1 MSTSRQKLLTTLAA
15 VVAPLALVAGPAAS
29 SQAAEPDAAGGRWVT
44 VKPGYDPS
52 QIGPGDN
59 RVTRGGIDG
68 LGSNRSTYCAGKTQP
83 GTIRLKNYLQHYFPT
98 TRASGLYNC
107 RKIANSNEWSLH
119 AEGRAVDHFV
129 NVNNAAQKKAGDA
142 ILYAFTKK
150 DKNAVP
156 AGLAQRWGVQEII
169 WNCKI
174 WTAARADEGVRA
186 YGPCS
191 TSSSP
196 TIRHEDHVHIAQH
209 RVGAAEGTTAYT
221 GYQVWLPDAV

>member
-1 MSTSRQKLLTTLAA
+1 MSTTRQKLLTTLAA
-15 VVAPLALVAGPAAS
+15 VVAPLALVAAPAGS

-44 VKPGYDPS
+44 VKPGYDPTD
-52 QIGPGDN
+52 IGPGDN

-68 LGSNRSTYCAGKTQP
+68 LGSNGVTGCSGAARP

-98 TRASGLYNC
+98 TRASEIYNC
-107 RKIANSNEWSLH
+107 RKIRNSNEWSIH
-119 AEGRAVDHFV
+119 SEGRAVDHYLDV
-129 NVNNAAQKKAGDA
+129 RNAAQKKAGDA

-169 WNCKI
+169 WNCQI
-174 WTAARADEGVRA
+174 WTAARADEGVRR
-186 YGPCS
+186 YGPCN
-191 TSSSP
+191 SSSDRSV
-196 TIRHEDHVHIAQH
+196 RHEDHVHIAQH

-221 GYQVWLPDAV
+221 GYQVWLPGAV